1 MAVYGYSGFDSAGKS
16 VAGVVDADSQRIAR
30 EKLRREGVFATQIH
44 EEAAEEK
51 PLFKREFTIR
61 GIFARIKIQDVAVVT
76 RQLAT
81 LLGAGLPLMEALSA
95 TIEQADILPFKRVLA
110 EVRDRVNEGSSLAD
124 AMAEHPRAFSE
135 LYVNMVRAG
144 EASGAMEVV
153 LQRLADFMDNQ
164 VSIRATFWANMI
176 YPLVMILIALV
187 VVFVLM
193 VKVIPQITQIFQ
205 DIHQTLP
212 LPTRVLIFVSG
223 FASTY
228 WYLIVFAVAA
238 AIIGMDRFRKTAKGK
253 EWTDRMSLRLPIFGK
268 LIKIA
273 AMSRFSRTLSTLL
286 ASGVPI
292 VKALDIV
299 KAIVDNVVLSKAI
312 DFTRERV
319 TEGMSIAEPLRQSK
333 VFPPMVIRM
342 IAVGEQS
349 GELEAMLERVAIAF
363 DREMEAKLKIFTSLL
378 QPIVILVMAGMVGFI
393 IVSILLPI
401 LEINQMVR

>member
-16 VAGVVDADSQRIAR
+16 VTGVVDADSQKTAR
-30 EKLRREGVFATQIH
+30 EKLRRDGIFATQIQ
-44 EEAAEEK
+44 EEVVEEK

-61 GIFARIKIQDVAVVT
+61 GIFARIKIEDVAVVT

-81 LLGAGLPLMEALSA
+81 LLGAGLPLVESLSA
-95 TIEQADILPFKRVLA
+95 TIEQADILPLKRVLA
-110 EVRDRVNEGSSLAD
+110 DVRDRVNEGSSLAD
-124 AMAEHPRAFSE
+124 AMSEHPRAFSE

-176 YPLVMILIALV
+176 YPIVMILIAV
-187 VVFVLM
+187 AVVFVLM

-205 DIHQTLP
+205 DIHRALP
-212 LPTRVLIFVSG
+212 LPTKVLILVSG

-228 WYLIVFAVAA
+228 WYLIVLAVAA
-238 AIIGMDRFRKTAKGK
+238 AFIGMNRFRKTAKGK

-312 DFTRERV
+312 DSTRERV

-349 GELEAMLERVAIAF
+349 GELEAMLERVALAF

-378 QPIVILVMAGMVGFI
+378 QPIVILIMAGMVGFI

>member
-1 MAVYGYSGFDSAGKS
+1 
-16 VAGVVDADSQRIAR
+16 
-30 EKLRREGVFATQIH
+30 
-44 EEAAEEK
+44 
-51 PLFKREFTIR
+51 
-61 GIFARIKIQDVAVVT
+61 
-76 RQLAT
+76 
-81 LLGAGLPLMEALSA
+81 
-95 TIEQADILPFKRVLA
+95 
-110 EVRDRVNEGSSLAD
+110 
-124 AMAEHPRAFSE
+124 
-135 LYVNMVRAG
+135 
-144 EASGAMEVV
+144 
-153 LQRLADFMDNQ
+153 
-164 VSIRATFWANMI
+164 
-176 YPLVMILIALV
+176 MILIAV
-187 VVFVLM
+187 SVVFVLM
-193 VKVIPQITQIFQ
+193 VKVNPQITQIFQ
-205 DIHQTLP
+205 YIHRALP
-212 LPTRVLIFVSG
+212 LPTHLLILVSG

-228 WYLIVFAVAA
+228 WYLIVLAVAA
-238 AIIGMDRFRKTAKGK
+238 AFIGMNRFRKTVKGK

-312 DFTRERV
+312 DSTRERV
-319 TEGMSIAEPLRQSK
+319 TEGMSIAEPLKQSK

-349 GELEAMLERVAIAF
+349 GELEAMLERVALAF

-378 QPIVILVMAGMVGFI
+378 QPIVILIMAGMVGFI